1 MWFKV
6 FVLLRLPISVSCL
19 LGYAMALKAWNKL
32 GMEVL
37 GYLLIV
43 GAYLF
48 LAVATIMLFRLRKS
62 ALRLTWLLLAV
73 EAAGV
78 VSLMNEGEFIA
89 SSSAQPEN
97 AFYVVLCVIP
107 IAWALLNAFIFYTAR
122 GYFAEPE
129 RQ

>member
-1 MWFKV
+1 MWFRW
-6 FVLLRLPISVSCL
+6 FVLLRLSISVVCL

-48 LAVATIMLFRLRKS
+48 LAVVTIMLFQLRKS
-62 ALRLTWLLLAV
+62 ALRLAWLLLAV

-78 VSLMNEGEFIA
+78 VSLMYEGEFITP
-89 SSSAQPEN
+89 SSAQPEN
-97 AFYVVLCVIP
+97 AFYVALCVIP
-107 IAWALLNAFIFYTAR
+107 IAWALPNAFIFYTAR

-129 RQ
+129 